1 MNDQTDNRRRVR
13 NSALALGCF
22 AIALYVGFII
32 WSVSKA
38 G

>member
-1 MNDQTDNRRRVR
+1 MSDPTDTRRRVR
-13 NSALALGCF
+13 KSAIALGCF

-38 G
+38 A

>member
-1 MNDQTDNRRRVR
+1 VGEQTDNRRRVR
-13 NSALALGCF
+13 NSALVLGCF

-32 WSVSKA
+32 WSVSRA